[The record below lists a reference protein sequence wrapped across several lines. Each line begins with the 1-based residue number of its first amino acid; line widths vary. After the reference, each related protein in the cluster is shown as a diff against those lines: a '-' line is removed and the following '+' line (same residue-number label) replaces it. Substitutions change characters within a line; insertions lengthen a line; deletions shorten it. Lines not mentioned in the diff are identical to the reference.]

1 LRNKTPFFTKEI
13 TIMTKLITAAIA
25 TLVLASCEGLT
36 VGIDNEK
43 FQGGYSAKG
52 GLVVSPK
59 IPTAITIIEPAK

>member
-1 LRNKTPFFTKEI
+1 
-13 TIMTKLITAAIA
+13 MTKLITAAIA